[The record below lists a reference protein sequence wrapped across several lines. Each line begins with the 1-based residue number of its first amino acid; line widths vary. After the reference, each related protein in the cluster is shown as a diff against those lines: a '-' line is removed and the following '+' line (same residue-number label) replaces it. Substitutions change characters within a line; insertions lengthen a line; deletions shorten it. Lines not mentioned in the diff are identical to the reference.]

1 MLTYEK
7 QKDSDRFAIE
17 KWASRGYLRMKKSL
31 DHAQLLGHHM
41 KEYQYWKKEEVITSL
56 KTKQIQ
62 MAMSHA
68 NGSPEWF

>member
-17 KWASRGYLRMKKSL
+17 KWASRGYLRKKTSL

-41 KEYQYWKKEEVITSL
+41 KVKKEEVITSL

-62 MAMSHA
+62 MAMSHT